1 MKKII
6 VVGSSNTDMVI
17 KAEKLATPGETVI
30 GGKFLMNAGGKG
42 ANQAVATARLG
53 CPTVFVCKIGDDIF
67 GRQARQQFVQEGINT
82 DFVVV
87 DTENPSG
94 VALINVD
101 P

>member
-1 MKKII
+1 LILFLDIFECFKFKNNLMKKII

-53 CPTVFVCKIGDDIF
+53 AQPCSFAK
-67 GRQARQQFVQEGINT
+67 
-82 DFVVV
+82 
-87 DTENPSG
+87 
-94 VALINVD
+94 
-101 P
+101 